1 MRAGLSSRIDTAVQT
16 MSEKI
21 IIIDYGSQYTQLIAR
36 RVREIQV
43 YSEILAWN
51 DPKLRTPDP
60 ESRGFILSGGPMS
73 SYEQD
78 APGLPGALLGG
89 NLPILG
95 ICYGMQALALA
106 LGGEVS
112 RAGEHEYGLAE
123 ISVPKANPL
132 LPEVDQTVWMSHGD
146 RVTRL
151 PEGWEVLASSA
162 NCPIAAAGDPA
173 RRLFGLQFH
182 PEVRHTPLGS
192 EILRRFVLEIC
203 ACAPNWTP
211 DSIIQQSIA
220 RIREQAAGKQV
231 LSAVS
236 GGVDSSVATALTR
249 AALSENVRS
258 VFVDTGLL
266 RLGEREQVENA
277 FAQLPGEPLRVVDA
291 AERFLAKLRGVTDP
305 EQKRKIIGE
314 AFIRE
319 FEAFARE
326 VGSPEFLVQGTIYP
340 DVVES
345 QGIGAS
351 QAQRIKSHHNV
362 GALPPDMKFELIEP
376 LRFLFKDEVR
386 AVGEALGLPRA
397 LVWRQP
403 FPGPGLAVRCLGEIT
418 RERLDTLRRA
428 DAIFTSELEKEGLLS
443 LAENAAGLSTG
454 TSQAFAVLLPVRSVG
469 VMGDQ
474 RSYQE
479 AIALRAVTTTDFMT
493 ADWARLPYE
502 LLGRVASRIVNEV
515 PRVNRV
521 VYDITSKPP
530 ATIEWE

>member
-1 MRAGLSSRIDTAVQT
+1 MD
-16 MSEKI
+16 KI
-21 IIIDYGSQYTQLIAR
+21 IIVDYGSQYTQLIAR
-36 RVREIQV
+36 RVREAHV

-51 DPKLRTPDP
+51 DPKLENLDAET
-60 ESRGFILSGGPMS
+60 RGFILSGGPS
-73 SYEQD
+73 SAYAQG
-78 APGLPGALLGG
+78 APGLSSALLQSG
-89 NLPILG
+89 LPILG
-95 ICYGMQALALA
+95 VCYGMQVLALA

-123 ISVPKANPL
+123 IQVLTGNHL
-132 LPEVDQTVWMSHGD
+132 LPEGFQTVWMSHGD
-146 RVTRL
+146 QITRL

-162 NCPIAAAGDPA
+162 NCPVAAAGDQA
-173 RRLFGLQFH
+173 RRRFGLQFH
-182 PEVRHTPLGS
+182 PEVRHTPRGE

-203 ACAPNWTP
+203 GCAPGWTP
-211 DSIIQQSIA
+211 ESIIQESIA
-220 RIREQAAGKQV
+220 SIQAQAAGKPA

-249 AALSENVRS
+249 AALGENVHS

-266 RLGEREQVENA
+266 RLDEREQVQQA
-277 FAQLPGEPLRVVDA
+277 FALQPGKPLRIVDA
-291 AERFLAKLRGVTDP
+291 SERFLSRLRGVTDP

-319 FEAFARE
+319 FESFARE
-326 VGSPEFLVQGTIYP
+326 VGSPKFLVQGTIYP

-362 GALPPDMKFELIEP
+362 GALPSDMQFELIEP
-376 LRFLFKDEVR
+376 LRLLFKDEVR
-386 AVGEALGLPRA
+386 AVGEALGLPHA

-418 RERLDTLRRA
+418 RERLETLRRA
-428 DAIFTSELEKEGLLS
+428 DAIFTSELEKEGLLT
-443 LAENAAGLSTG
+443 LTENSGGLPSG
-454 TSQAFAVLLPVRSVG
+454 SSQAFAVLLPVRSVG

-479 AIALRAVTTTDFMT
+479 VIALRAVSTTDFMT
-493 ADWARLPYE
+493 ADWARLPYD
-502 LLGRVASRIVNEV
+502 LLARVASRIVNEV

>member
-1 MRAGLSSRIDTAVQT
+1 MTD
-16 MSEKI
+16 KI
-21 IIIDYGSQYTQLIAR
+21 IIVDYGSQYTQLIAR
-36 RVREIQV
+36 RVREAQV

-51 DPKLRTPDP
+51 DPKLGQADP
-60 ESRGFILSGGPMS
+60 ETRGFILSGGPMS
-73 SYEQD
+73 SYEQG
-78 APGLPGALLGG
+78 APGLPAALLGSH
-89 NLPILG
+89 LPILG

-106 LGGEVS
+106 LGGEVR

-123 ISVPKANPL
+123 IRVLKNNPL
-132 LPEVDQTVWMSHGD
+132 LPGSSQTAWMSHGD
-146 RVTRL
+146 QVTRL
-151 PEGWEVLASSA
+151 PTGWEALASSV
-162 NCPIAAAGDPA
+162 NCPIAAAGDSA

-182 PEVRHTPLGS
+182 PEVRHTPLGT

-203 ACAPNWTP
+203 ACAATWTP
-211 DSIIQQSIA
+211 ESIIQQSIA
-220 RIREQAAGKQV
+220 RIREQAGGKQV

-249 AALSENVRS
+249 AALGGNVHS

-266 RLGEREQVENA
+266 RLGEREQVEQA
-277 FAQLPGEPLRVVDA
+277 FSSLPGEPLRIVDA
-291 AERFLAKLRGVTDP
+291 SERFLSKLRGATDP
-305 EQKRKIIGE
+305 EQKRRIIGE

-326 VGSPEFLVQGTIYP
+326 VGSPRFLVQGTIYP

-351 QAQRIKSHHNV
+351 QAERIKSHHNV
-362 GALPPDMKFELIEP
+362 GALPKDMKFALIEP
-376 LRFLFKDEVR
+376 LRLLFKDEVR
-386 AVGEALGLPRA
+386 AVGEALGLPRS

-418 RERLDTLRRA
+418 PERLDTLRRA
-428 DAIFTSELEKEGLLS
+428 DAIFTSELEREGLLTA
-443 LAENAAGLSTG
+443 AENAQGLPSG
-454 TSQAFAVLLPVRSVG
+454 SSQAFAVLLPVRSVG

-474 RSYQE
+474 RSYHE
-479 AIALRAVTTTDFMT
+479 VVALRAVTTTDFMT

-502 LLGRVASRIVNEV
+502 LLARAAIRIVNEV